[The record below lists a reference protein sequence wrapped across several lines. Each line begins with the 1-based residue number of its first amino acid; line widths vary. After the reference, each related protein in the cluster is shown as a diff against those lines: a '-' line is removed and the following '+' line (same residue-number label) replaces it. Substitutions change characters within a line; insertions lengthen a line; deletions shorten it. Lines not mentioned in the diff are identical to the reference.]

1 MRDVLNVVYGE
12 RHYPR
17 SMIVAPFNGSL
28 FLKAE
33 QHVTDGGP
41 ADTVNSHQLCL
52 SKALPKLKLIG
63 RDLADEILVDFRF
76 CGWAA
81 VCRHMARRTLYTS
94 VLSLALGVR
103 TKVEVAAV

>member
-28 FLKAE
+28 FLK
-33 QHVTDGGP
+33 